1 VAQTQADRFGLV
13 TFSDRT
19 HKFVRARNGMD
30 HFRLCRE
37 AIYNLQASR
46 VSPDFRDVFTALQL
60 NLRRRALLVFFTSLD
75 DALLAETFEREI
87 PILARRHLVLVNTPQ
102 PPGLKPLFTDAS
114 SADLDS
120 LYSGLSG
127 QMIVNRLRQLSL
139 ALSNRGVRLSVVDPR
154 RIKTQVTAEYLEV
167 KRRQVL

>member
-1 VAQTQADRFGLV
+1 
-13 TFSDRT
+13 
-19 HKFVRARNGMD
+19 MD

-75 DALLAETFEREI
+75 DALLAETFEREV
-87 PILARRHLVLVNTPQ
+87 PILARRHVVLVNTPQ

-114 SADLDS
+114 AADLDS
-120 LYSGLSG
+120 LYSGLAG
-127 QMIVNRLRQLSL
+127 QTISNRLRQLSL
-139 ALSNRGVRLSVVDPR
+139 TLSNRGVRLTVVDPA
-154 RIKTQVTAEYLEV
+154 RIKTQVTSEYLEV

>member
-1 VAQTQADRFGLV
+1 V
-13 TFSDRT
+13 
-19 HKFVRARNGMD
+19 
-30 HFRLCRE
+30 
-37 AIYNLQASR
+37 
-46 VSPDFRDVFTALQL
+46 
-60 NLRRRALLVFFTSLD
+60 
-75 DALLAETFEREI
+75 
-87 PILARRHLVLVNTPQ
+87 PILARRHVVLVNTPE

-114 SADLDS
+114 ATDLDS

-127 QMIVNRLRQLSL
+127 QIVTNRLRQLTL